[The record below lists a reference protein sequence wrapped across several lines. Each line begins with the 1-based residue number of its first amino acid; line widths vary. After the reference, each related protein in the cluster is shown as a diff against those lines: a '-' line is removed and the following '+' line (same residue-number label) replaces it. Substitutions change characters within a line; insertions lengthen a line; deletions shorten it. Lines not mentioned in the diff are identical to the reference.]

1 MESSNKLVT
10 ALQLIQRLP
19 PSKIYYN
26 ANALSSLIP
35 DQAETLLSKVDK
47 PLELAI
53 DPHTG
58 SQYI

>member
-47 PLELAI
+47 PL
-53 DPHTG
+53 G
-58 SQYI
+58 KN